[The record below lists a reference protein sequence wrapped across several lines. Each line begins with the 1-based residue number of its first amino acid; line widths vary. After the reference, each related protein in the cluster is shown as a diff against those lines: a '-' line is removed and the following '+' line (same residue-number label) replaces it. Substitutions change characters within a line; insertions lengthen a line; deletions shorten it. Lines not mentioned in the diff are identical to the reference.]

1 MHAPVEGVKKIM
13 SHCRSVAPNFV
24 TAETPPRK
32 WAATCAFL
40 FSPSICA
47 FCPEPVS
54 FHSSNLCRM
63 PPPKR
68 LQDPPFAATGFLGA
82 ASPQGQSSCTSLTL
96 QRCHVPELCVSLTWA
111 APHPD
116 RAVASPKEVLSSHQ
130 KELQELRLLEDPCEN
145 SPAESKGWENRA
157 GVPQTALSPLLWSL
171 TASPLFL
178 PTL

>member
-1 MHAPVEGVKKIM
+1 MSILSLQFLGPYLPHTTRFTDTKEDSPPAWRCQWCPGDGAVRGRLYLVCGGLFVLFLQIKCIHNNQQTKQDFMHAHVEGVKKIM

-96 QRCHVPELCVSLTWA
+96 QRCHVPELCDSLT
-111 APHPD
+111 
-116 RAVASPKEVLSSHQ
+116 
-130 KELQELRLLEDPCEN
+130 
-145 SPAESKGWENRA
+145 
-157 GVPQTALSPLLWSL
+157 
-171 TASPLFL
+171 
-178 PTL
+178 